1 MPVFKRIT
9 LDPPLTS
16 TAPVHTA
23 FPSSLLPLPPP
34 APSIEDYPRGPRAG
48 VGVGGARGRVVER
61 GMGGGGG
68 AWDLSTYHQ
77 KGAQG
82 SKCYVNHGGKN
93 LELRGEAGN
102 LEANLVPY

>member
-1 MPVFKRIT
+1 MSG
-9 LDPPLTS
+9 TS
-16 TAPVHTA
+16 GTFRV
-23 FPSSLLPLPPP
+23 S
-34 APSIEDYPRGPRAG
+34 RVAG
-48 VGVGGARGRVVER
+48 SAAT
-61 GMGGGGG
+61 GGGGG

>member
-1 MPVFKRIT
+1 MD
-9 LDPPLTS
+9 LG
-16 TAPVHTA
+16 
-23 FPSSLLPLPPP
+23 
-34 APSIEDYPRGPRAG
+34 RGLAWAG
-48 VGVGGARGRVVER
+48 RGGGWWSGGWVER
-61 GMGGGGG
+61 GRGGGGG